1 MEAIQEGGSSR
12 AGLMEDDEEDEDEQN
27 ETSVVSTGAID
38 NETTTSRMRGARP
51 SPIDVL
57 GRVKINNTKET
68 PRSTIKGVLKVSK
81 QTDLKFS
88 RENLMK
94 VEESLKRAFIEFY
107 QKLRLLKSYSF
118 LNVLAFSKILKKY
131 DKVSFEIFELRFF
144 EGFI

>member
-12 AGLMEDDEEDEDEQN
+12 AGLMEDDDEDEGEEEK

-38 NETTTSRMRGARP
+38 NVTTSRMRAARP

-57 GRVKINNTKET
+57 DRVKINNTKET

-81 QTDLKFS
+81 QTELKFS

-107 QKLRLLKSYSF
+107 QKLKLLKSYRCVMGF
-118 LNVLAFSKILKKY
+118 
-131 DKVSFEIFELRFF
+131 KV
-144 EGFI
+144 

>member
-12 AGLMEDDEEDEDEQN
+12 AGLMEDDEEDEEEQN

-57 GRVKINNTKET
+57 DRVKINNTKET

-81 QTDLKFS
+81 QTELKFS

-107 QKLRLLKSYSF
+107 QKLRLLKSYRCVWVSKFESF
-118 LNVLAFSKILKKY
+118 Y
-131 DKVSFEIFELRFF
+131 DYD
-144 EGFI
+144 